1 MATQAASAINKADVL
16 AQLRALKADLAKRY
30 AVGQIGIFGSVA
42 RDQAGEDSD
51 LDIVVHMQPDMLKR
65 ACLKAELEETFGRKV
80 DVVRYW
86 YGMNPYLKT
95 RIDRDALYA

>member
-1 MATQAASAINKADVL
+1 MIQSANLVYRDGVL
-16 AQLRALKADLAKRY
+16 AQLRAIKADLAKRY

-42 RDQAGEDSD
+42 RDQAHADSD
-51 LDIVVHMQPDMLKR
+51 LDVVVHMQPDMLKR
-65 ACLKAELEETFGRKV
+65 ACLKAELEEIFGKKV

-95 RIDRDALYA
+95 RIDHEAVYV